1 MAAIA
6 LTLASA
12 IRIAALRAPSGGTR
26 LTLAARAMLALA
38 ALAGALARSAAR
50 ERIKWN
56 SAPPPG
62 PADDEAATVRAR
74 GRVLVT
80 LAEPL
85 GPGGIAPLLD
95 AMRAALVRH
104 GLAAATG
111 DRYETYD
118 LVIVIPPAMR
128 VHLNGLEL
136 EDGRVALSWRALPAG
151 RRIAAAAASIVVV
164 MLATGFS
171 GIGAVAAVAIAG
183 VCSAALAV
191 LHLSRLPAALKAAA
205 ADAVAALG
213 ARAHVEEEAA

>member
-1 MAAIA
+1 M
-6 LTLASA
+6 
-12 IRIAALRAPSGGTR
+12 
-26 LTLAARAMLALA
+26 TLAARAMLALA
-38 ALAGALARSAAR
+38 ALAGALARGAAR
-50 ERIKWN
+50 ERVKWS

-80 LAEPL
+80 LAEPI
-85 GPGGIAPLLD
+85 GPGGIEPLLD

-104 GLAAATG
+104 GLAAAAG

-136 EDGRVALSWRALPAG
+136 EDGRVALSWRAVPAG
-151 RRIAAAAASIVVV
+151 RRIAAVAAAIVVV

-171 GIGAVAAVAIAG
+171 GIGAIAAAAIAG
-183 VCSAALAV
+183 VCAAALAV

-205 ADAVAALG
+205 ADAAAALG